1 MSKETIPAR
10 YHPFHVT
17 LHWLIAVLVILMLAV
32 GKLAMPG
39 IPADNPQKV
48 MMLQTHAYIGG
59 AIAVLL
65 VIRLVLRFTMK
76 QPTPAD
82 VGSPILNLLAK
93 TVHFLLYLVLI
104 GLAVSGLGLF
114 QMANLPSVFSGAAP
128 YPGDFFQYLPRLGHG
143 LISWLLLGLIAL
155 HVGAAMY
162 HQFLRRDNLLGRMWF
177 GTR

>member
-1 MSKETIPAR
+1 MSKETIPVR

-59 AIAVLL
+59 AIALL
-65 VIRLVLRFTMK
+65 LTVRLIMRFTMK
-76 QPTPAD
+76 RPAPAD
-82 VGSPILNLLAK
+82 AGNAFLNFLAK
-93 TVHFLLYLVLI
+93 AVHFLLYLLLI
-104 GLAVSGLGLF
+104 GMALSGLGLF
-114 QMANLPSVFSGAAP
+114 QIANLPSVFSGAAP
-128 YPGDFFQYLPRLGHG
+128 YPGDFFQYLPRMGHG
-143 LISWLLLGLIAL
+143 LTSWLLLALIAL

-162 HQFLRRDNLLGRMWF
+162 HQFIRRDNLLGRMWF
-177 GTR
+177 GKR

>member
-1 MSKETIPAR
+1 MAKENIPAR

-32 GKLAMPG
+32 GKLVMPG

-65 VIRLVLRFTMK
+65 VIRLVMRFTMK
-76 QPTPAD
+76 RPTPAD
-82 VGSPILNLLAK
+82 AGSPILNLLAK
-93 TVHFLLYLVLI
+93 TVHFLLYLMLI

-114 QMANLPSVFSGAAP
+114 QIANLLSVFSGTAP
-128 YPGDFFQYLPRLGHG
+128 YPADFFQFLPRMGHG
-143 LISWLLLGLIAL
+143 LTSWLLLALVAL
-155 HVGAAMY
+155 HFGAAMY
-162 HQFLRRDNLLGRMWF
+162 HQFIRRDNLLGRMWF
-177 GTR
+177 GKR